1 MYYFGSG
8 NGGFSSLT
16 SYSVGFSLYG
26 TATADFSK
34 DGIQDI
40 VTPNWGTMT
49 VSTLLGNGD
58 GIFKP
63 AVFYNSGSQPSGVK
77 AADLNSDGNQDIV
90 SMNFGE
96 KLQFLCCWEMA
107 MEPFQPLFLIALV
120 LGIMELQ

>member
-1 MYYFGSG
+1 MNSVFSLAVNYNVESIPIVMGAR

-26 TATADFSK
+26 TATADFNK

-63 AVFYNSGSQPSGVK
+63 AVSYNSGSQPSGVK

-90 SMNFGE
+90 
-96 KLQFLCCWEMA
+96 
-107 MEPFQPLFLIALV
+107 IV
-120 LGIMELQ
+120 